1 MITIFFKMLTI
12 ALLLVIGALMYRL
25 DIISKASA
33 KELSKMIVLLC
44 NPMLVITNALAD
56 PDAMTPATL
65 GLSLI
70 VVFVIYLV
78 LVVLGHILPRLLGAP
93 QEQHPS
99 FLMLTL
105 FGNSAFIGIPVSLAI
120 LGSAAMPFVI
130 VFNVVYNIFFYIYG
144 EQVVSKAAGKSA
156 RFSPKKL
163 VNSGTVACVISIS
176 VYLLHLSLP
185 EWLEWLSQ
193 GLGYISSATTFLS
206 MLVLGITLATSP
218 LKQILTDRR
227 CYLFAAI
234 RILVFPILLA
244 IVLRLLL
251 PGNPMMVAALVL
263 MAAMPAANTP
273 VMMAAQYD
281 MNTDTLTSGIIIS
294 TLMCLIT
301 IPLVSG
307 FFPPL

>member
-1 MITIFFKMLTI
+1 MLTIFTKMLTI
-12 ALLLVIGALMYRL
+12 ALLLAIGAVIYKLG
-25 DIISKASA
+25 IISKASS
-33 KELSKMIVLLC
+33 KELSNMIVLLC

-56 PDAMTPATL
+56 PDALTPATL

-78 LVVLGHILPRLLGAP
+78 LVALGHVLPRLLGAP
-93 QEQHPS
+93 KETLPS
-99 FLMLTL
+99 YLMLTL
-105 FGNSAFIGIPVSLAI
+105 FGNSAFIGIPVSIAI
-120 LGSAAMPFVI
+120 LGSSAMPFVI
-130 VFNVVYNIFFYIYG
+130 VFNVVYNLFFYIYG
-144 EQVVSKAAGKSA
+144 ERVVSAAAGKSA
-156 RFSPKKL
+156 VFSPKKL
-163 VNSGTVACVISIS
+163 VNSGTVACVIAIS

-185 EWLEWLSQ
+185 QWLTQ

-227 CYLFAAI
+227 CYLFSLI

-244 IVLRLLL
+244 LVLRLLL
-251 PGNPMMVAALVL
+251 PENPMMVSALVL

-273 VMMAAQYD
+273 VMMAAKYD

-294 TLMCLIT
+294 TLMCLVT
-301 IPLVSG
+301 IPLVSA
-307 FFPPL
+307 FFPA